1 MQRDSTATTE
11 CSDRRHH
18 QATQGFLQVY
28 TTKPHRCFYRRTPT
42 KPHRCFY
49 RRTLLSHTRVPSG
62 AHHQATEVFLQAH
75 TTKPHKCSYSCT
87 PPSHTSVLQPHTT
100 KPHTC
105 FYRCT
110 PPSHTRVFYR
120 CTPPSHT
127 SVFQAHTTKP
137 HKYFYRHTP
146 QSHTCVPT
154 GCSYGRTA
162 PGQMVRDKQTG
173 QEVQRKKLSLPEDNQ
188 ANDAKSY
195 AEIDTDLFL
204 PTPPVSQTDKS
215 AHACDTYNC

>member
-28 TTKPHRCFYRRTPT
+28 TTKPHRCFYRRTP
-42 KPHRCFY
+42 
-49 RRTLLSHTRVPSG
+49 LSHIRVPSG

-87 PPSHTSVLQPHTT
+87 PPSNTSVLQPHTT

-105 FYRCT
+105 
-110 PPSHTRVFYR
+110 FYR

-162 PGQMVRDKQTG
+162 PGQMVHDKQTG

-188 ANDAKSY
+188 TNDAKSY
-195 AEIDTDLFL
+195 AEIDTFIFAN
-204 PTPPVSQTDKS
+204 TASFT
-215 AHACDTYNC
+215 N